1 MFLCQESAF
10 ISIIK
15 AFLSSNNKN
24 SLCPQGQY
32 ITTTNLLHT
41 LKVLV
46 TNLAISPSTS
56 TAIIA
61 GVAQAIFLSPAS
73 KNTQHSVS
81 AAVLHQVRQPVIKP
95 KTNSQN
101 SRAKMLTCGSH
112 SISVNCGNTLASF
125 NVMSDTFGGCLN

>member
-1 MFLCQESAF
+1 MSVSMSRIGLHFYY
-10 ISIIK
+10 
-15 AFLSSNNKN
+15 FLSSNNKN

-56 TAIIA
+56 TAFIA
-61 GVAQAIFLSPAS
+61 GVAQAIFLSLAS

-81 AAVLHQVRQPVIKP
+81 LAFLHQVRQPVIQ
-95 KTNSQN
+95 QN
-101 SRAKMLTCGSH
+101 SRAKKLTCGSH
-112 SISVNCGNTLASF
+112 SISTNCGNTCLLR
-125 NVMSDTFGGCLN
+125 TIFGGCLN